1 MCQVMTMEKKYLEAG
16 KITNTHGVRGEVR
29 ITPWADSAQFL
40 RRFSVFYIDE
50 KPVRVVSS
58 RIHKSQ
64 LIAKLEGVDDV
75 NAAMGLKNRVIC
87 IDRADARLPNGRFF
101 VQDLLGLPVRGDDG
115 ADLGT
120 LADVLELP
128 QGKVYVV
135 RGDREIL
142 IPDVPEFILNVDAE
156 EGLTVH
162 LIEGM

>member
-1 MCQVMTMEKKYLEAG
+1 MEQRFLEAG

-50 KPVRVVSS
+50 KPVRVLSARV
-58 RIHKSQ
+58 HKNQ
-64 LIAKLEGVDDV
+64 LIAKLEGVEDV
-75 NAAMGLKNRVIC
+75 NAAMALKNRVIC
-87 IDRADARLPNGRFF
+87 IDRADARLPEGRFF

-115 ADLGT
+115 AELGT

-128 QGKVYVV
+128 QGSVYVV
-135 RGDREIL
+135 RGAREIL
-142 IPDVPEFILNVDAE
+142 IPDVPEFILDIDAE
-156 EGLTVH
+156 NGITVH

>member
-1 MCQVMTMEKKYLEAG
+1 MEKKYLEAG